1 MAWLDALVGGAVGGA
16 TDVGMGFL
24 EQYFAGKSA
33 DKSKNLTRYFAKRKY
48 QLETQ
53 ALRRGGL
60 NPILAAGKYGGTTA
74 PSVGYANVGSGAA
87 GAGVQSALAAKRL
100 SSELKLL
107 EAQTVKTWEE
117 SRAVSA
123 HGWKEH
129 FLSKIA
135 EQDLNSAKAAAAA
148 AKSEEEF
155 YKSDIGK
162 ALRKIDLF
170 GRAINPFM
178 DATGSAQQQ
187 YLRGKGVKR

>member
-74 PSVGYANVGSGAA
+74 PSVGYANVGSAAA
-87 GAGVQSALAAKRL
+87 GAGVQSALAARRL
-100 SSELKLL
+100 SAELKVL
-107 EAQTVKTWEE
+107 EADAMKRTEEGHAAGNLGALYRRQSEKTEYE
-117 SRAVSA
+117 
-123 HGWKEH
+123 
-129 FLSKIA
+129 IA
-135 EQDLNSAKAAAAA
+135 SAKAAAAR
-148 AKSEEEF
+148 AKAEEEF
-155 YKSDIGK
+155 FKSDVGQK
-162 ALRKIDLF
+162 MRKFDLF
-170 GRAINPFM
+170 MQSIKGSLQG
-178 DATGSAQQQ
+178 ATTA
-187 YLRGKGVKR
+187 KGLVR